1 MKDVRAK
8 RAFLIALAAAMA
20 LITLLYAGRSVD
32 REMAVERQYPRKNA
46 ALSMHLE
53 QGGVIRIEGEG
64 KLYYNDLKAML
75 RQADIKT
82 DDVRDVIVGD
92 GIDEIG
98 YLTFNH
104 LKSLRTLKL
113 GSGVRRVAPGAIKDC
128 ESLEWLYFPS
138 SLKDVAADFLYLSK
152 QCRLVTDGE
161 ASDLPSL
168 ANVRGSERKLTGS
181 DAIDALRAAVG
192 DGVVLPDALA
202 LWWR

>member
-113 GSGVRRVAPGAIKDC
+113 GSGVRRGEGRLRSARAGAQHVRAHALD
-128 ESLEWLYFPS
+128 
-138 SLKDVAADFLYLSK
+138 
-152 QCRLVTDGE
+152 RLVRHDPRYRRRKPLEGH
-161 ASDLPSL
+161 PRH
-168 ANVRGSERKLTGS
+168 NRRG
-181 DAIDALRAAVG
+181 LRREG
-192 DGVVLPDALA
+192 
-202 LWWR
+202 

>member
-8 RAFLIALAAAMA
+8 RAFLIALTAAMA

-75 RQADIKT
+75 RQADIKI

-168 ANVRGSERKLTGS
+168 ANVRGSERKLTGI